1 MPEFPNIILYAIPF
15 FIISMLLELYVS
27 IKENKK
33 TYETKDAFTS
43 IAMGLGNV
51 FLGFFSKAIVLLVF
65 MVIYENFRI
74 FTIPFAWWSF
84 VLLLFADDF
93 SYYWFHRISHENRLF
108 WASHVVHHSS
118 EHYNLSTALRQT
130 WSGGFYTFIF
140 WLWLPLIGF
149 HPGMIL
155 LQMSV
160 SLLYQFWIHT
170 EAIDKMP
177 KWFEKVM
184 NTPSH
189 HRVHHGSNPL
199 YLDRN
204 HAGIFIIWDKLF
216 GTFQPELRDEKV
228 VYGLVSNI
236 NTYNPLK
243 VAFHEWLAMGKDVF
257 FGKKSVFDRVKY
269 IVKPPGW
276 KHDGTGK
283 VSDDLRKEWQ
293 ESVGSKQSAVGS
305 QQPTRTAS
313 MNEVG
318 EEKALSSGSA
328 IGNN

>member
-140 WLWLPLIGF
+140 
-149 HPGMIL
+149 
-155 LQMSV
+155 
-160 SLLYQFWIHT
+160 
-170 EAIDKMP
+170 
-177 KWFEKVM
+177 
-184 NTPSH
+184 
-189 HRVHHGSNPL
+189 
-199 YLDRN
+199 
-204 HAGIFIIWDKLF
+204 
-216 GTFQPELRDEKV
+216 
-228 VYGLVSNI
+228 
-236 NTYNPLK
+236 
-243 VAFHEWLAMGKDVF
+243 
-257 FGKKSVFDRVKY
+257 
-269 IVKPPGW
+269 
-276 KHDGTGK
+276 
-283 VSDDLRKEWQ
+283 
-293 ESVGSKQSAVGS
+293 
-305 QQPTRTAS
+305 
-313 MNEVG
+313 
-318 EEKALSSGSA
+318 
-328 IGNN
+328 